1 MESLPG
7 IMQIV
12 GIITSFALLSTT
24 RISSCLLWLALQGIL
39 IGTIPVFLFSGHLDA
54 RMQALVA
61 ANVVLKGIIFP
72 WMLLRLRGRT
82 GYKRMI
88 EPFVGF
94 VGSALFGITALAFAT
109 WLAARINAVLMDR
122 AFVVLDMA
130 IFLILNGLFLMIT
143 RRKAVMQVLGYLVLE
158 NGIFVFGLS
167 AVATV
172 PLLVELGVLLD
183 AFVAV
188 FVMGMAV
195 YHINREFSDV
205 TVDKLNA
212 LRG

>member
-1 MESLPG
+1 M
-7 IMQIV
+7 V
-12 GIITSFALLSTT
+12 AIITSFALLSTT
-24 RISSCLLWLALQGIL
+24 RISSCLLWLSVQGIL
-39 IGTIPVFLFSGHLDA
+39 IGMIPVFLFQGHLDA
-54 RMQALVA
+54 RMQALVV
-61 ANVVLKGIIFP
+61 ANVILKGLIFP

-82 GYKRMI
+82 GYKRVV

-94 VGSALFGITALAFAT
+94 VGSALFGIAALAFAS
-109 WLAARINAVLMDR
+109 WLADHINAVLMER
-122 AFVVLDMA
+122 SFAVLDMA
-130 IFLILNGLFLMIT
+130 IFLILNGLFLMVT

-167 AVATV
+167 AVAAV

-195 YHINREFSDV
+195 YHINREFSGITIDQ
-205 TVDKLNA
+205 LNA